1 MNIVVQGCGAMGSV
15 YAALFCSAGH
25 SVWVMSRNRDHM
37 TAIERSGLR
46 VSGASGDRIVT
57 PTVVEDIPN
66 TPIDLLI
73 MAVKAGAVADAAAK
87 SAGAMARISRVV
99 TIQNGLG
106 SADTV
111 ADVLGRDNLAVGIAQ
126 GFGASLI
133 SPGHVHHNDMKAI
146 RLGTYGA
153 LPHASIEE
161 LATLWRQVGF
171 DTDAVQDILT
181 AQWEKLI
188 CNVAYSAACAL
199 TGLTVGEAMQD
210 RALAPVT
217 RDAAIEAY
225 DVARALDIPLSFGD
239 PVAYVRAFAERMP
252 DAKPSVLL
260 DIESGKPTEVDVIN
274 GSIPKQAARVN
285 LSAPVNATLTR
296 LVQAM
301 ENNGCKKE
309 NEVTR

>member
-37 TAIERSGLR
+37 AAIERSGLR
-46 VSGASGDRIVT
+46 VSGASGDHVVT
-57 PTVVEDIPN
+57 PTVVEDFPN

-73 MAVKAGAVADAAAK
+73 MSVKAGAVADAAAK
-87 SAGAMARISRVV
+87 SAGAKERISRVV

-111 ADVLGRDNLAVGIAQ
+111 ADLLGSDKLVVGIAQ

-133 SPGHVHHNDMKAI
+133 SPGHVHHSDMKAI

-153 LPHASIEE
+153 LPDDSVHE

-171 DTDAVQDILT
+171 DTDAVKDILT

-188 CNVAYSAACAL
+188 CNVAYSAPCAL
-199 TGLTVGEAMQD
+199 TGLTVGEAMHD
-210 RALAPVT
+210 GALGPVT

-225 DVARALDIPLSFGD
+225 DVARALDIPLSFED
-239 PVAYVRAFAERMP
+239 PVATVRAFAERMP
-252 DAKPSVLL
+252 DAKPSMLL
-260 DIESGKPTEVDVIN
+260 DIEAGKPTEVDVIN
-274 GSIPKQAARVN
+274 GSIPKQAARAG

-296 LVQAM
+296 FVQAM
-301 ENNGCKKE
+301 ENKVRKNE
-309 NEVTR
+309 SEVTQ

>member
-37 TAIERSGLR
+37 AAIERSGLR

-57 PTVVEDIPN
+57 PTVAEDFPD

-87 SAGAMARISRVV
+87 SAGAMERISRVV

-111 ADVLGRDNLAVGIAQ
+111 ADLLGGDKLAVGIAQ

-133 SPGHVHHNDMKAI
+133 LPGHVHHNDMKAI

-153 LPHASIEE
+153 LPHASIQE

-188 CNVAYSAACAL
+188 CNVAYSAPCAL
-199 TGLTVGEAMQD
+199 TGLTVGEAMRD
-210 RALAPVT
+210 GTLGPVT
-217 RDAAIEAY
+217 RDAATEAY
-225 DVARALDIPLSFGD
+225 EVARALDIPLSFDD
-239 PVAYVRAFAERMP
+239 PIAYVRAFAERMP

-260 DIESGKPTEVDVIN
+260 DIESGKKTEVDVIN
-274 GSIPKQAARVN
+274 GSIPKQAARVG

-301 ENNGCKKE
+301 ENNVS
-309 NEVTR
+309 NN